1 MRAEGKECM
10 LKAWRRAGL
19 AALVTG
25 AAVAAQLA
33 GVGPAHASAATTI
46 SITATTKF
54 KPVTGDSFVVYHI
67 STDDSAQLH
76 GTISNGASGA
86 VAALYA
92 QSFPFKTPAVR
103 VASIALKGATTAYS
117 FTVTPS
123 VATHYNV
130 RLFAIATATS
140 PVATSPVAS
149 LYVATDQ
156 ATSAPQKCA
165 RPVCHE
171 SIQID
176 TYVPASA
183 LSTEMRKYAYP
194 YFGINLGSTSVP
206 PKPAW
211 LYRNAANGKV
221 TASRRISAGEFEN
234 TLTFS
239 FTIGTHSFYWLPS
252 FCTKDA
258 VTTDGLG
265 LPGSH
270 GCGASRISSSVA
282 YLG

>member
-33 GVGPAHASAATTI
+33 GVGSAHASAAPTI

-54 KPVTGDSFVVYHI
+54 KPVTGDTFVVYHI
-67 STDDSAQLH
+67 STYNSGQLH
-76 GTISNGASGA
+76 GTISNGASGE

-92 QSFPFKTPAVR
+92 QSFPFKKPAVR
-103 VASIALKGATTAYS
+103 LASITLKAATTAYS

-123 VATHYNV
+123 LATKYNV
-130 RLFAIATATS
+130 RLFATATAASPVVTS
-140 PVATSPVAS
+140 PVPI

-156 ATSAPQKCA
+156 APSAPQKCA

-171 SIQID
+171 TFQID

-183 LSTEMRKYAYP
+183 LSVEMRKYAYP

-206 PKPAW
+206 PAPAW
-211 LYRNAANGKV
+211 LYRNAANGKI
-221 TASRRISAGEFEN
+221 TGSRRISAGEFEN
-234 TLTFS
+234 TMTFS
-239 FTIGTHSFYWLPS
+239 FTIGTHSFNWLPS

-270 GCGASRISSSVA
+270 GCGASRISSSAA
-282 YLG
+282 YVG

>member
-1 MRAEGKECM
+1 MPRAWP
-10 LKAWRRAGL
+10 KATI

-25 AAVAAQLA
+25 AAIVAQLA
-33 GVGPAHASAATTI
+33 GVGPADASAAP
-46 SITATTKF
+46 SITVAATTNLKT
-54 KPVTGDSFVVYHI
+54 VTGDSFVVYHVAAL
-67 STDDSAQLH
+67 DGAKLH
-76 GTISNGASGA
+76 GTVANATVGE

-92 QSFPFKTPAVR
+92 QQFPFKKPAVR
-103 VASIALKGATTAYS
+103 VASITLKAATTAYS

-123 VATHYNV
+123 LATHYNV
-130 RLFAIATATS
+130 RLFATAAATS
-140 PVATSPVAS
+140 PVVTSRVQS

-156 ATSAPQKCA
+156 STGALQKCG

-171 SIQID
+171 SITID

-183 LSTEMRKYAYP
+183 LGTEMGKHDYP
-194 YFGINLGSTSVP
+194 YFGINLGSSSVP
-206 PKPAW
+206 PAPKW
-211 LYRNAANGKV
+211 LLLNAADAKV
-221 TASRRISAGEFEN
+221 TKSRRISAGEFEN

-239 FTIGTHSFYWLPS
+239 FTIGDHSFSFLPS

-270 GCGASRISSSVA
+270 DCGASRIASDQYYV
-282 YLG
+282 G

>member
-1 MRAEGKECM
+1 M

-33 GVGPAHASAATTI
+33 GVGLAHASTAPAISIAATT
-46 SITATTKF
+46 KL
-54 KPVTGDSFVVYHI
+54 KPVTGDTFVVYHL
-67 STDDSAQLH
+67 SSYNSAQLH
-76 GTISNGASGA
+76 GTVSNGASGE

-103 VASIALKGATTAYS
+103 VASITLKGATAAYS

-130 RLFAIATATS
+130 RLFATATATS
-140 PVATSPVAS
+140 PVVSSSVVD
-149 LYVATDQ
+149 LYVANDQ
-156 ATSAPQKCA
+156 SVSAPQKCA

-171 SIQID
+171 TFTID

-183 LSTEMRKYAYP
+183 LSTEMRKYAYS

-206 PKPAW
+206 PAPAW
-211 LYRNAANGKV
+211 LTRGAANGKI
-221 TASRRISAGEFEN
+221 TGSRRISAGEFEN
-234 TLTFS
+234 TMTFS
-239 FTIGTHSFYWLPS
+239 FTIGTHSFNWLPG
-252 FCTKDA
+252 FCTKDE
-258 VTTDGLG
+258 VTVDGIG

-270 GCGASRISSSVA
+270 GCGASRISSSQA
-282 YLG
+282 YVG

>member
-1 MRAEGKECM
+1 M

-25 AAVAAQLA
+25 AAVAAQLT
-33 GVGPAHASAATTI
+33 GVGAAHASAAPAI
-46 SITATTKF
+46 SITATTKL
-54 KPVTGDSFVVYHI
+54 KPVTGDTFVVYHL
-67 STDDSAQLH
+67 SSYNSAQLH
-76 GTISNGASGA
+76 GTVSNGASGE

-103 VASIALKGATTAYS
+103 VASITLTGATAAYS

-130 RLFAIATATS
+130 RLFPTATATS
-140 PVATSPVAS
+140 PVVTSPVVN

-171 SIQID
+171 SFTID

-183 LSTEMRKYAYP
+183 LSTEMHKYAYS
-194 YFGINLGSTSVP
+194 YFGINLGSSSIP
-206 PKPAW
+206 PAPAW
-211 LYRNAANGKV
+211 LNRGAGNGKI
-221 TASRRISAGEFEN
+221 TGSRKISAGEFEN
-234 TLTFS
+234 TMTFS
-239 FTIGTHSFYWLPS
+239 FTIGNHSFNWLPS

-258 VTTDGLG
+258 VTVDGLG

-270 GCGASRISSSVA
+270 GCGASRISSSVE
-282 YLG
+282 YVG